1 MDGIIIKIGEKNLK
15 IKKSYRG
22 LMLFEKVTGKGIFK
36 MNESATDVIT
46 LFYCLVKANNKDFDM
61 NLDDF
66 IDFMDDNEESIEV
79 FMNYL
84 KSLNEDGEKTED
96 EKKNL

>member
-1 MDGIIIKIGEKNLK
+1 
-15 IKKSYRG
+15 
-22 LMLFEKVTGKGIFK
+22 
-36 MNESATDVIT
+36 
-46 LFYCLVKANNKDFDM
+46 M